1 MKKKILVLLCIVS
14 IGICGCGSSNAVSS
28 NVAPSS
34 ATEKSSE
41 SKNSEKSNT
50 DSLKSTELEVLE
62 DSETENAERTLE
74 GIENYMV
81 EKGCLTGDRSEKSA
95 ELVGAISG
103 FGYSGSEI
111 EIYEYDTSSDS
122 YKLIESGEDVP
133 IEGMDDYSVH
143 FSAVNGEFALLFS
156 NNGDADQG
164 IIDIFNAY

>member
-14 IGICGCGSSNAVSS
+14 IGICGCGKTNVVKSNAT
-28 NVAPSS
+28 PSS

-41 SKNSEKSNT
+41 IQGSEKSNT
-50 DSLKSTELEVLE
+50 DSIKSTESE
-62 DSETENAERTLE
+62 DSEVENEDRSLE
-74 GIENYMV
+74 GLESYMLEN
-81 EKGCLTGDRSEKSA
+81 GCLVGDKSEKSA

-111 EIYEYDTSSDS
+111 EIYEYNTSSDS
-122 YKLIESGEDVP
+122 YKLIENGEDVP

-143 FSAVNGEFALLFS
+143 FAAVNGEFALLFS
-156 NNGDADQG
+156 NIGDADQD